1 MFSNQTVVSATLPA
15 MAIRGRVPLPN
26 NEIRIDVGRKE
37 SIMALKEAVE
47 DNKYIALF
55 VQRDHNMDSPGP
67 KDVFENGPLPRLSIT
82 WKARPSI
89 K

>member
-37 SIMALKEAVE
+37 SILALKEAV
-47 DNKYIALF
+47 DGNKYMALF
-55 VQRDHNMDSPGP
+55 VQNDHNMDNPGIDNINP
-67 KDVFENGPLPRLSIT
+67 IGIVAK
-82 WKARPSI
+82 
-89 K
+89 

>member
-37 SIMALKEAVE
+37 SILALKEAVE
-47 DNKYIALF
+47 GNKYIALLF
-55 VQRDHNMDSPGP
+55 NLTIILIILVEKCQQKRNHC
-67 KDVFENGPLPRLSIT
+67 
-82 WKARPSI
+82 
-89 K
+89 